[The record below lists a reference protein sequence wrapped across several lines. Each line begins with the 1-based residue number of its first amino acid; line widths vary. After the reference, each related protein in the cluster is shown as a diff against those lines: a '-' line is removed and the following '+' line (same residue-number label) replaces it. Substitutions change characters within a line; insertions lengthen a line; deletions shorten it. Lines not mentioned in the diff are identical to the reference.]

1 VEVVSVEQ
9 LSGAELGSAVTI
21 GAYDGVH
28 IGHRHLLDLLR
39 AQADA
44 LGVPAAVVTFDRHP
58 ATVIRPGSAPLLL
71 TDNEQKLELLA
82 ACGVDLTVVVRFDAV
97 RASESAEDFVD
108 EVLCGALGAK
118 VVVVGRDFHFGR
130 KRSGDVEL
138 LRRLGA
144 LKGFSVVG
152 VALSA
157 TGHRTGAETGA
168 DTGAEAGTDT
178 GGEAGT
184 DTGAE
189 TGGEAGT
196 DTGAESD
203 PALAQIVSSTRIRAL
218 LAAGDVA
225 GAARLL
231 GRAHEVRGEVVHGDG
246 RGGSE
251 LGMPTANVAVPS
263 TIAVPALGIY
273 AGWCRRADRTVHPA
287 AISVGVRPTFAAPGE
302 PAPAALVEAHLIDF
316 DGDLYGERIGVMF
329 TERLRDERR
338 FDRVQDLVD
347 QMWADVRAA
356 RRALAAARI

>member
-1 VEVVSVEQ
+1 MEVVSVEQ

-39 AQADA
+39 ERADA

-58 ATVIRPGSAPLLL
+58 ATVIRPDSAPLLL

-82 ACGVDLTVVVRFDAV
+82 SCGVDLTVVVRFDAA

-118 VVVVGRDFHFGR
+118 VIVVGRDFHFGR

-144 LKGFSVVG
+144 LKGFSVLG

-157 TGHRTGAETGA
+157 TGHP
-168 DTGAEAGTDT
+168 T
-178 GGEAGT
+178 GGGN
-184 DTGAE
+184 D
-189 TGGEAGT
+189 
-196 DTGAESD
+196 S
-203 PALAQIVSSTRIRAL
+203 ALAEVVSSTRIRAL

-231 GRAHEVRGEVVHGDG
+231 GRAHEVRGEVIHGDG
-246 RGGSE
+246 RGGAQ

-287 AISVGVRPTFAAPGE
+287 AISVGVRPTFATAGE
-302 PAPAALVEAHLIDF
+302 PAAAALVEAHLIDF
-316 DGDLYGERIGVMF
+316 DGDLYGERIGVLF

-347 QMWADVRAA
+347 QMWADVDAA
-356 RRALAAARI
+356 RRALAAARV